1 MAEQPN
7 DFFYGV
13 RSWQKAKSIVRHPR
27 FFEGFTEAMA
37 GVPYDYRKADGFRVL
52 DQHRY
57 ENGREIA
64 VECRCAGLCFHWR
77 DRDRIPAELKSL
89 VVARVEGRRDRL
101 WRADPHRLKR
111 SQERALP
118 MLSAG
123 G

>member
-1 MAEQPN
+1 MPEQPN

-13 RSWQKAKSIVRHPR
+13 RSWQKAKNIVRHPR

-37 GVPYDYRKADGFRVL
+37 GAPYDYRKADGLKVL

-89 VVARVEGRRDRL
+89 VVARVEGRRDWLR
-101 WRADPHRLKR
+101 RSDPHRLKR
-111 SQERALP
+111 LPERARP
-118 MLSAG
+118 IAG
-123 G
+123 VGG